1 MAKFRN
7 RPQPLIKEKLMSDTP
22 AQDPIEPTQP
32 VDQAA
37 VVTDTVQADQAP
49 TTEAPVA
56 ELPPE
61 APVTQEAPVQP
72 VAEVQA
78 APVQA
83 PVVKEALK
91 PQPTKVV
98 TPAPVKPAAP
108 APQPAPVTQA
118 AQADDAQDPE
128 MSEEQAYLEKIA
140 VSGTT
145 AQKRILQAVQLF
157 VERTQPRKPMK
168 RGEGMQAQAEFLDH
182 LFWLLDCEPSEF
194 QKGWATLLVF
204 FKAYHGDTNSP
215 RIYSALSEYRSC
227 DFREDWQDVERMQA
241 YTNLVTLLR
250 ATRHKPT
257 RSHDVKRVKLDMIS
271 PQFVTDH
278 RLENLQRFYSV

>member
-1 MAKFRN
+1 
-7 RPQPLIKEKLMSDTP
+7 MSDTP

-32 VDQAA
+32 ATESADQSP
-37 VVTDTVQADQAP
+37 VVTEAVQGDQAP
-49 TTEAPVA
+49 ATEAPVA

-61 APVTQEAPVQP
+61 APATQEAPAQP

-78 APVQA
+78 APVQ
-83 PVVKEALK
+83 EALK

-98 TPAPVKPAAP
+98 TPAPVKPTAP
-108 APQPAPVTQA
+108 APQPAPA
-118 AQADDAQDPE
+118 APVQESQDPE
-128 MSEEQAYLEKIA
+128 VSEEQAYLDKIA
-140 VSGTT
+140 VSGTVT
-145 AQKRILQAVQLF
+145 QKRILQAVQLF
-157 VERTQPRKPMK
+157 VERTQPRKPMA
-168 RGEGMQAQAEFLDH
+168 RGEGMQAQSEFLDH
-182 LFWLLDCEPSEF
+182 LFWLLDCDPSEF

-204 FKAYHGDTNSP
+204 FKAHHGDTNSP
-215 RIYSALSEYRSC
+215 RTYSALSEYRSC

-250 ATRHKPT
+250 TTRHKPT